1 MDLFSMDK
9 CGAIYTKHDLPGAV
23 AQSGTSATSI
33 SNRPPSAGYFSSARF
48 DQIANRLMAGM
59 QRAVAKGN
67 WTSQSSARN
76 RFSNQSSV
84 GIVPKEIALICDKK
98 TKSKNSTLFTSTAAR
113 AVWRY
118 LVCSKNT
125 ET

>member
-59 QRAVAKGN
+59 PRAVTQRQLDISVIRPEAIFQTN
-67 WTSQSSARN
+67 RVSA
-76 RFSNQSSV
+76 
-84 GIVPKEIALICDKK
+84 
-98 TKSKNSTLFTSTAAR
+98 LFR
-113 AVWRY
+113 KR
-118 LVCSKNT
+118 LH
-125 ET
+125 